1 MLSTAAAPSTSL
13 AAALPSSRARRRR
26 SRVVAVAAA
35 AAASGPGA
43 GAREGGTERFAASGG
58 GSITDYLRYRRPE
71 LGGGGAGGR
80 GGVAGG
86 ELQTAVVRFEKRF
99 PWSLLHPFLHVSLL
113 VMLFLPACFRREG
126 CEGNWICRCEINACW
141 CFLLLHLNY
150 TFLTQ
155 SFRLIK
161 FTVSSSVVYY

>member
-113 VMLFLPACFRREG
+113 VWSCSFCLLASVEKG
-126 CEGNWICRCEINACW
+126 EGNWICRCEINACW

-161 FTVSSSVVYY
+161 FTV

>member
-13 AAALPSSRARRRR
+13 AAALPSSSSRARRRR
-26 SRVVAVAAA
+26 SRVVVAAA
-35 AAASGPGA
+35 AAEAA
-43 GAREGGTERFAASGG
+43 AREGGTERFAASG

-113 VMLFLPACFRREG
+113 VWSCSFCLLASVEKG
-126 CEGNWICRCEINACW
+126 EGNWICRCEINACW